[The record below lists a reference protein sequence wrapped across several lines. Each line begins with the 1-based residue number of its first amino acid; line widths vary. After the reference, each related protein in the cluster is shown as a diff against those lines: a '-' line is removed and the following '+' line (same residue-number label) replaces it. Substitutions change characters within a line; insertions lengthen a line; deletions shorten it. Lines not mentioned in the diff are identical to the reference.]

1 MIVYS
6 VFWLVIICAGLC
18 ARRNQSVLAI
28 YLVAFFFIGLRMET
42 GFDWLVYKDV
52 FDRFA
57 DGFSW
62 EKIALIQLQYSQETG
77 FLFLVGLLAQL
88 IPNYEVIQAI
98 FTLFFLYSFFKLASE
113 IPGSRP
119 ALALAV
125 FLSFF
130 LLSVG
135 LSTVRQALAMSLFN
149 MGLYYFFRGRSPLY
163 IYSFFIFATFI
174 HVSAAAYIIIFI
186 AARMYKKLIG
196 RIGIFSHV
204 ALSGALFFALP
215 LVFFTTLAMFPN
227 FSSRAAYYEGITLTN
242 NINLFSIA
250 FAAVMLLTGFVATQK
265 RQTSSEALEKFI
277 ILGNMTA
284 IFSSVT
290 FASIFF
296 LTLRDR
302 LAYELIVLFSIYVS
316 THLSLK
322 NFLSMGVVTIFGLF
336 YQFAILRPP
345 RDLAFVPYQ
354 NSLILFISGS
364 ESTGVQRS
372 SQYMEIFIE
381 DLLR

>member
-1 MIVYS
+1 MTVYS
-6 VFWLVIICAGLC
+6 IFWLIIICAGFF
-18 ARRNQSVLAI
+18 ARRKQSILAV
-28 YLVAFFFIGLRMET
+28 YLIAFFFIGLRMET

-62 EKIALIQLQYSQETG
+62 EKFALIQLQYSQETG

-113 IPGSRP
+113 MPGSRP
-119 ALALAV
+119 ALALAI

-135 LSTVRQALAMSLFN
+135 FSTVRQALAMSLFN
-149 MGLYYFFRGRSPLY
+149 MGLYCFFRGRSSSY
-163 IYSFFIFATFI
+163 MYSFFIAAIFI
-174 HVSAAAYIIIFI
+174 HVSAAIYVIIFI
-186 AARMYKKLIG
+186 AACMYTKLVG
-196 RIGIFSHV
+196 RIGIFSHI
-204 ALSGALFFALP
+204 AISGALFFALP
-215 LVFFTTLAMFPN
+215 LIFFFTLSLFPQALD
-227 FSSRAAYYEGITLTN
+227 RAAYYEGITSTN

-250 FAAVMLLTGFVATQK
+250 FAVVMLLAGVVATLK
-265 RQTSSEALEKFI
+265 RQTSSENLDKFI
-277 ILGNMTA
+277 IFGNITA
-284 IFSSVT
+284 IFSSVA

-302 LAYELIVLFSIYVS
+302 IAYELLVLFSIYVS
-316 THLSLK
+316 THLSLR
-322 NFLSMGVVTIFGLF
+322 NFLSIGAVMIFGLF

-354 NSLILFISGS
+354 NSLVLFISGK
-364 ESTGVQRS
+364 ESTGIQRS
-372 SQYMEIFIE
+372 SQYLEIFIE
-381 DLLR
+381 DLTR

>member
-1 MIVYS
+1 MIIYS
-6 VFWLVIICAGLC
+6 IFWFIIICAGLV
-18 ARRNQSVLAI
+18 ARRNKSIATVYI
-28 YLVAFFFIGLRMET
+28 IAFFFVGLRMET

-52 FDRFA
+52 FDHFA

-88 IPNYEVIQAI
+88 IPNYEVIQAM

-113 IPGSRP
+113 INGSRP

-135 LSTVRQALAMSLFN
+135 FSTVRQALAMSLFN
-149 MGLYYFFRGRSPLY
+149 MGLYYFFRGRSFLY
-163 IYSFFIFATFI
+163 IYSFFIAASII
-174 HVSAAAYIIIFI
+174 HVSAAGYITIFI
-186 AARMYKKLIG
+186 AAHTYKKLIG
-196 RIGIFSHV
+196 RMSPLSHI
-204 ALSGALFFALP
+204 AISGVLFFALP
-215 LVFFTTLAMFPN
+215 LIFFSALSFFPQVLDRT
-227 FSSRAAYYEGITLTN
+227 SYYENITLTN

-250 FAAVMLLTGFVATQK
+250 FATVMLITGFVTTLK
-265 RQTSSEALEKFI
+265 RQASSEAFDKFI
-277 ILGNMTA
+277 VFGNMIA

-302 LAYELIVLFSIYVS
+302 LAYELILLFSIYVS
-316 THLSLK
+316 SHLSRI
-322 NFLSMGVVTIFGLF
+322 NFLSMCAVMIFGLF
-336 YQFAILRPP
+336 YQFTILRPP
-345 RDLAFVPYQ
+345 RDLAFIPYQ

-364 ESTGVQRS
+364 ESTGFQRS
-372 SQYMEIFIE
+372 SQYIEIFIE
-381 DLLR
+381 DLSR